1 MGGEWRS
8 IDMVHVSLLCDLCRV
23 PPAVR
28 GTNISNLSKIVK
40 NLVERIEMEDI
51 FYIITNIQIW
61 LWRYFSDFILFY
73 FQDFVDKDAIKLY
86 IHNKLFFDVFM
97 YM

>member
-40 NLVERIEMEDI
+40 NLVEEGQVSGPTQANLQKMDKLPE
-51 FYIITNIQIW
+51 
-61 LWRYFSDFILFY
+61 SFI
-73 FQDFVDKDAIKLY
+73 
-86 IHNKLFFDVFM
+86 
-97 YM
+97 